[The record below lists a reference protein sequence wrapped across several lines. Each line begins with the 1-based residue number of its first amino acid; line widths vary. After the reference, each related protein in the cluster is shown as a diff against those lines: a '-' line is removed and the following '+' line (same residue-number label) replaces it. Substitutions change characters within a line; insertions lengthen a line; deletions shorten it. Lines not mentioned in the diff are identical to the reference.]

1 MKTTNEGF
9 KKIQDERQNGY
20 WVSWNDFLG
29 IDLFEDPKGYLH
41 NMLEELE
48 NSDTENTPKFLLE
61 CNEDYAMISC
71 RIEVPRSD
79 VERYKKYFYEA
90 VKHQK

>member
-29 IDLFEDPKGYLH
+29 IDLFEDPKQYLH

-48 NSDTENTPKFLLE
+48 DEKDNTPKFLEE
-61 CNEDYAMISC
+61 CKLDLAMISC
-71 RIEVPRSD
+71 RIEISEKD
-79 VERYKKYFYEA
+79 IERYRTFYSN
-90 VKHQK
+90 K